1 MDDRDLGYLRRCIG
15 LAVEARAAG
24 DHPFGSLLVDG
35 NGRVLAE
42 RRNRVV
48 TDRDLTAH
56 PELMLA
62 QWASMHLG
70 DAERRAA
77 TMYTSCEHCA
87 MCATAFY
94 WAGLGRLVFA
104 FSGAQLRALAP
115 ESAPKLALDAQEVFS
130 RGNRVDIVVE
140 GPATALE
147 AEARAVFSDFF
158 T

>member
-1 MDDRDLGYLRRCIG
+1 VDDRDLVHLRRCIE
-15 LAVEARAAG
+15 LAEEARAGG

-35 NGRVLAE
+35 SGRVRAE

-48 TDRDLTAH
+48 SDRDLTAH

-70 DAERRAA
+70 DAERAA
-77 TMYTSCEHCA
+77 TTMYTSCEHCA

-94 WAGLGRLVFA
+94 WVGLGRLVFA

-115 ESAPKLALDAQEVFS
+115 ESAPKLTLDAREVFS
-130 RGNRVDIVVE
+130 RGNRLGIVIE

-158 T
+158 A

>member
-1 MDDRDLGYLRRCIG
+1 VDDRDLGYLRRCIG